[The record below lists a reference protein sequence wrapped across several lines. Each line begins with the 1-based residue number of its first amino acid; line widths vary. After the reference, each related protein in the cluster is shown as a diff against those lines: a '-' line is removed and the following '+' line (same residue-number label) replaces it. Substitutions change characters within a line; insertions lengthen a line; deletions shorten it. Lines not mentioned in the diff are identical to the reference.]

1 MAPTAVRYDTI
12 TAYILVPRPVVV
24 DDIIRVRIS
33 RVPMQE
39 MNFIVRESLNE
50 PNIACKMITYMTHW
64 YHYILYDG
72 EKTSGRGKLMTIYIS
87 HLYSCA
93 TQLPSKESGIVEQ
106 GINAWHERDGHHER
120 VTTKYSYYFLVHHDD
135 TARVTMQQ
143 PELPTIAHA
152 TNETPQPMDT
162 SRRYLERRDRK
173 MLPLTK

>member
-1 MAPTAVRYDTI
+1 
-12 TAYILVPRPVVV
+12 
-24 DDIIRVRIS
+24 
-33 RVPMQE
+33 MQE
-39 MNFIVRESLNE
+39 MNFIVRDSLNE
-50 PNIACKMITYMTHW
+50 PNIACKMVAYITLVPLHTVRW
-64 YHYILYDG
+64 RENIRSG
-72 EKTSGRGKLMTIYIS
+72 EVDD
-87 HLYSCA
+87 HLHKSSLLVCD
-93 TQLPSKESGIVEQ
+93 TTPIQEESGIVEQ

-120 VTTKYSYYFLVHHDD
+120 VTTKYSYYLLVHHDD